1 MLEHRALTERII
13 GLAIEVHRTIGPGLL
28 EVVYTHCLCQELAGA
43 GIPFDKEVPV
53 PVIYKGIAIPLGFRA
68 DVVVDNAVILE
79 MKSVAAL
86 IPAHDTQVLTH
97 LRMSRFRVALLMN
110 FGAQLLKDGLK
121 RFIV

>member
-1 MLEHRALTERII
+1 
-13 GLAIEVHRTIGPGLL
+13 
-28 EVVYTHCLCQELAGA
+28 LCQELVGA

-68 DVVVDNAVILE
+68 DVVVDNVVILE

-86 IPAHDTQVLTH
+86 IPAHDTQVLTY
-97 LRMSRFRVALLMN
+97 LRMSRLRVALLMN